1 AERATFL
8 SFGSVSI
15 ASTRKPLTS
24 KSELRVSAVSQT
36 GRFPATPYGVEATAN
51 GLSRSVEAV
60 TAHDQAAAS
69 LQAEVARRLS
79 TSDRKEV
86 VVFVHGYGNSFD
98 AAALTTGEI
107 CRSLQNQFVCIVLT
121 WPAGGSGG
129 FFFGYNIDRE
139 SSEFSVADLKKAIRI
154 IAETQGLE
162 RLHLLAHS
170 RGTDV
175 LASVVQQLSIEAYV
189 SQSSMW
195 QRYKI
200 ANVVFFAPDIDLDV
214 ASSKMFAW
222 ISDPDLAFGNKPR
235 PSTVPPQGPLHLTV
249 YSSPRDKA
257 LGASTLL
264 FGSALRLGQ
273 LAVDRL
279 PKNRSEAASRW
290 AGSQMGELVDFIEF
304 PGGGFIG
311 HSYFLSNP
319 AVKADFIALIR
330 DRAKAGDPRRQILE
344 IKRPFWRVSDV
355 QQA

>member
-1 AERATFL
+1 M
-8 SFGSVSI
+8 
-15 ASTRKPLTS
+15 
-24 KSELRVSAVSQT
+24 
-36 GRFPATPYGVEATAN
+36 
-51 GLSRSVEAV
+51 
-60 TAHDQAAAS
+60 
-69 LQAEVARRLS
+69 
-79 TSDRKEV
+79 
-86 VVFVHGYGNSFD
+86 VFIHGYGNSFD

-222 ISDPDLAFGNKPR
+222 VSDPDLASATN
-235 PSTVPPQGPLHLTV
+235 QGRARSRL
-249 YSSPRDKA
+249 KA
-257 LGASTLL
+257 LCISRFIRLQGTKRWGHQRCSSVAPCGWGSSLSTGFPKTGAKRRPD
-264 FGSALRLGQ
+264 GQGLR
-273 LAVDRL
+273 
-279 PKNRSEAASRW
+279 W
-290 AGSQMGELVDFIEF
+290 
-304 PGGGFIG
+304 
-311 HSYFLSNP
+311 
-319 AVKADFIALIR
+319 
-330 DRAKAGDPRRQILE
+330 
-344 IKRPFWRVSDV
+344 VS
-355 QQA
+355 